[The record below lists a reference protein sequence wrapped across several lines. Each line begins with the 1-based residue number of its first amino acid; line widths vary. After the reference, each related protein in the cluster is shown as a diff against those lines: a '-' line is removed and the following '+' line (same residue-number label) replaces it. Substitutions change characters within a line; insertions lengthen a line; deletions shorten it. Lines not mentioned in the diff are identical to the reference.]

1 MKEITENYSCEIDVK
16 NSRFR
21 AEAFRVA
28 TQEEARALLKS
39 QKEKYADA
47 THVVHAFVIGPTGG
61 FLGSSDD
68 GEPSGTAGRP
78 VLDVLKG
85 TGLTGVML
93 TVTRWFGG
101 TLLGTGGL
109 VKAYGEAAKAVLA
122 LALPA
127 SREIIEM
134 REFSVS
140 LPYDLYERL
149 KRELSSFNAEIS
161 REEFGVDVLLAG
173 SLPESRAGDFCA
185 RVSDL
190 SSARSRVA
198 LSGESQTARKP

>member
-1 MKEITENYSCEIDVK
+1 MKAIAERSSCELDIK
-16 NSRFR
+16 KSRFL
-21 AEAFRVA
+21 AEAFPVA
-28 TQEEARALLKS
+28 TQEEARALLKA
-39 QKEKYADA
+39 QKERYADA
-47 THVVHAFVIGPTGG
+47 NHVVHAFVIGPTGG
-61 FLGSSDD
+61 ILGSSDD
-68 GEPSGTAGRP
+68 GEPSGTAGLP

-85 TGLTGVML
+85 TGLTGIMI

-109 VKAYGEAAKAVLA
+109 VKAYGESAKAVLA

-127 SREIIEM
+127 AREIIAM

-149 KRELSSFNAEIS
+149 KRELSSFDVELS
-161 REEFGVDVLLAG
+161 LEEFGVDVRLAG
-173 SLPESRAGDFCA
+173 SLPESRADDFCV

-198 LSGESQTARKP
+198 LSEQNPMARKP